1 MDELSELLSLIALAA
16 ERRALRRIV
25 FSKPKDPADA
35 MRVGGRLCAK
45 GDGVVLAL
53 ESTHAAGKVSHR
65 NITESEIPA
74 ALLPLCEAYDR
85 INLLTSAGDAELCRS
100 KRGKVTLIGVHA
112 LAQKLSGATPVGAL
126 ESLDRRKKHLLSGDE
141 PFLFALGICD
151 KNRRIHDK
159 KQAKFRQINRFLEH
173 LRDIYPCLP
182 QKGTL
187 TVYDLCCGKSYLSF
201 AVYHYLSV
209 TMGRRVSMLGID
221 LKADVIDYCNEVARA
236 SGFDGMRFIAD
247 DIRNTPQDV
256 SPDLVISLHAC
267 DVATD
272 LVLSHAAHLGA
283 RVILS
288 TPCCHRY
295 LKDRIDC
302 APLAFVT
309 RQGQLSQK
317 LCESLTDGLRSLY
330 LASMGYSV
338 TATELTDPDD
348 TPKNTLLR
356 AVRDPHFDPAGAV
369 AERRRADYHAAL
381 RFLLGDAGAE
391 AYLTDL

>member
-1 MDELSELLSLIALAA
+1 MDGITELLSLISLAV
-16 ERRALRRIV
+16 ERRALRRVV
-25 FSKPKDPADA
+25 FSKPQSTADA
-35 MRVGGRLCAK
+35 IRVGGRLCAK
-45 GDGVVLAL
+45 GDGVILAL
-53 ESTHAAGKVSHR
+53 ESTHAAGRVSHQ
-65 NITESEIPA
+65 NFAQSELSA
-74 ALLPLCEAYDR
+74 ALLPLCEKYDR
-85 INLLTSAGDAELCRS
+85 INLLTSAGDCELCRS
-100 KRGKVTLIGVHA
+100 KKGKTTLIGVRA
-112 LAQKLSGATPVGAL
+112 LAQRLDTAAGDTV
-126 ESLDRRKKHLLSGDE
+126 ESLNRQKKHLLSGDE
-141 PFLFALGICD
+141 PFLKALGISD
-151 KNRRIHDK
+151 QSGRIHDK

-173 LRDIYPCLP
+173 LRDVYPALP
-182 QKGTL
+182 KEGTL

-221 LKADVIDYCNEVARA
+221 LKADVIAYCNEVAQA
-236 SGFDGMRFIAD
+236 SGFDGMHFVAD
-247 DIRNTPQDV
+247 DIRNTPTDV
-256 SPDLVISLHAC
+256 VPDLVISLHAC

-272 LVLSHAAHLGA
+272 LVLMHAARLGA

-317 LCESLTDGLRSLY
+317 LCESLTDGLRLLY
-330 LASMGYSV
+330 LSSEGYSV

-356 AVRDPHFDPAGAV
+356 AVRELHFDPSTAA
-369 AERRRADYHAAL
+369 AERRRAEYRTAL
-381 RFLLGDAGAE
+381 SFLLGDAGAKN
-391 AYLTDL
+391 YLTDL

>member
-1 MDELSELLSLIALAA
+1 MDELSELLSLIALAT
-16 ERRALRRIV
+16 ERRVLRRIV
-25 FSKPKDPADA
+25 FSKPQNPADA

-53 ESTHAAGKVSHR
+53 ECTHAAGKVSHR
-65 NITESEIPA
+65 NITESELSS
-74 ALLPLCEAYDR
+74 ALLPLCGAYDR
-85 INLLTSAGDAELCRS
+85 IHILTPAGDAELCRS
-100 KRGKVTLIGVHA
+100 KRGKVTLIGVRT
-112 LAQKLSGATPVGAL
+112 LAQKLTGAASGDEVAT
-126 ESLDRRKKHLLSGDE
+126 LDRQKKHLLSGDE
-141 PFLFALGICD
+141 PFLRALGISD
-151 KNRRIHDK
+151 QNGRIHDK

-173 LRDIYPCLP
+173 LRDVYPCLP
-182 QKGTL
+182 QEGTL

-221 LKADVIDYCNEVARA
+221 LKADVIAYCNEVAHA
-236 SGFDGMRFIAD
+236 SGFDGMRFVAD
-247 DIRNTPQDV
+247 DIRNTPQDL

-295 LKDRIDC
+295 LKNRIDC

-317 LCESLTDGLRSLY
+317 LCESLTDGLRLLY
-330 LASMGYSV
+330 LASQGYSV

-356 AVRDPHFDPAGAV
+356 AVRDPHFDPSGPV
-369 AERRRADYHAAL
+369 AERRRADYRAAL
-381 RFLLGDAGAE
+381 CFLLGDAGAE
-391 AYLTDL
+391 TYLTDL